1 MEMHVK
7 IIIQAL
13 FSRLENI
20 LKPSSLIVSL
30 NMGRGILSN
39 IADSN
44 RKCLNILETSSNNY

>member
-44 RKCLNILETSSNNY
+44 RKCLNFLETSSNNY